1 MNEYQKCLFQ
11 YIIEKKFPNLRDR
24 RDYRAARE
32 SVQEAEEKLLE
43 MLTDQQREQFEQ
55 YTDRSAYMSWIE
67 LEQLFQET
75 MTACHALKA

>member
-24 RDYRAARE
+24 PDYRAARE
-32 SVQEAEEKLLE
+32 AVQEAEEKLLE
-43 MLTDQQREQFEQ
+43 MLTDQQKEQFEQ
-55 YTDRSAYMSWIE
+55 YADRFAYMSWIE

-75 MTACHALKA
+75 MTACQSLNP